1 LPVAVTSVDDYIANI
16 DPGLRPVA
24 EEVRR
29 IILDELPDS
38 EEAIKW
44 SQPTY
49 RVAGKHVAYLKA
61 TKKHVSF
68 GLTQGRQLDDPQGR
82 LEGGGQQMAHVKLT
96 GLDEI
101 DEDLFR
107 GWLREAAKLAGA

>member
-1 LPVAVTSVDDYIANI
+1 VAAGSVDEYIADI
-16 DPGLRPVA
+16 DESLRPVA

-38 EEAIKW
+38 DEAIKW

-49 RVAGKHVAYLKA
+49 RVAGKHVAYLTA

-68 GLTQGRQLDDPQGR
+68 GLTQGRELDDPGGR
-82 LEGGGQQMAHVKLT
+82 LEGGGQQMAHIKLT
-96 GLDEI
+96 TLDDI
-101 DEDLFR
+101 DEEQFR
-107 GWLREAAKLAGA
+107 DWLRQAAELARA

>member
-1 LPVAVTSVDDYIANI
+1 MAASSVDEYIANA
-16 DPGLRPVA
+16 DPGLRPLA

-29 IILDELPDS
+29 IILDELPET

-49 RVAGKHVAYLKA
+49 RVAGKHVAYIKA

-68 GLTQGRQLDDPQGR
+68 GLTQGRKLADPQGR
-82 LEGGGQQMAHVKLT
+82 LEGGGQEMAHVKLT
-96 GLDEI
+96 SPDDI
-101 DEDLFR
+101 DEQRFR
-107 GWLREAAKLAGA
+107 AWLREAAGLARGA

>member
-1 LPVAVTSVDDYIANI
+1 MAAGSVDEYLANI
-16 DPGLRPVA
+16 DERLRAVA

-29 IILDELPDS
+29 IILDELTDS
-38 EEAIKW
+38 DEAIMW

-68 GLTQGRQLDDPQGR
+68 GLTQGRQLDDPEGR
-82 LEGGGQQMAHVKLT
+82 LEGSGQQMAHVKLT
-96 GLDEI
+96 TLDDI
-101 DEDLFR
+101 DEQRFR
-107 GWLREAAKLAGA
+107 TWLRQAADLARG